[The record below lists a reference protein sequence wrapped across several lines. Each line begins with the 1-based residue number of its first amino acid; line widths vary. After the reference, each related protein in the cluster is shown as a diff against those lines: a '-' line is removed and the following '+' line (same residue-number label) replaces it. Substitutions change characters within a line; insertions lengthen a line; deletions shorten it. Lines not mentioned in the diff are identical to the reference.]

1 MKVLFISLFV
11 VIADQASKLLI
22 KGFSIPFLNLHFSG
36 LHIGDRI
43 KLFDKFF
50 NITFVENPGI
60 AFGID
65 FGGEYKLLISIFT
78 IAASLAMLY
87 YLYMNREKSLMIR
100 IPLAMIVGGAFGNL
114 IDRVFY
120 GVFYGYAPLLFGK
133 VVDFFEIKLF
143 GFYIFNRTLG
153 NYIFNLADVAVTAG
167 VVLLLIAF
175 RKERNGVLQKE
186 AAAAAAVTYEP
197 FLVENK
203 D

>member
-1 MKVLFISLFV
+1 MKVLFVSLFV
-11 VIADQASKLLI
+11 VIIDQVSKLFI

-36 LHIGDRI
+36 LNIGESI
-43 KLFDKFF
+43 KIFDSFF

-78 IAASLAMLY
+78 IAASFAMLY

-120 GVFYGYAPLLFGK
+120 GVFYGYAPILFGK

-143 GFYIFNRTLG
+143 GFYLFNRTLG
-153 NYIFNLADVAVTAG
+153 NYIFNFADVAVTFG
-167 VVLLLIAF
+167 VIFLLIAF
-175 RKERNGVLQKE
+175 RKERKQAMQNAE
-186 AAAAAAVTYEP
+186 AAEAVSYEP
-197 FLVENK
+197 ILIENK

>member
-1 MKVLFISLFV
+1 MKVLFVSLFV
-11 VIADQASKLLI
+11 VIVDQVSKLFI
-22 KGFSIPFLNLHFSG
+22 KGFSIPFLNLHVAG
-36 LHIGDRI
+36 LNIGERI
-43 KLFDKFF
+43 KIFDSFF

-78 IAASLAMLY
+78 IAASLAMLF

-120 GVFYGYAPLLFGK
+120 GVFYGYAPILFGK

-143 GFYIFNRTLG
+143 GFYLFNRTLG
-153 NYIFNLADVAVTAG
+153 NYIFNFADVAVTCG
-167 VVLLLIAF
+167 VLLLLIAF
-175 RKERNGVLQKE
+175 RRERKQALQKAE
-186 AAAAAAVTYEP
+186 AEASVSYEP
-197 FLVENK
+197 ILIENK

>member
-1 MKVLFISLFV
+1 MKVLFVSLFV
-11 VIADQASKLLI
+11 VIVDQASKLFI

-36 LHIGDRI
+36 LNIGERI
-43 KLFDKFF
+43 KIFDSFF

-78 IAASLAMLY
+78 IAASLAMLF

-120 GVFYGYAPLLFGK
+120 GVFYGYAPILFGK

-143 GFYIFNRTLG
+143 GFYLFNRTLG
-153 NYIFNLADVAVTAG
+153 NYIFNFADVAVTCG
-167 VVLLLIAF
+167 VFLLLIAF
-175 RKERNGVLQKE
+175 RRERKQALQKAETE
-186 AAAAAAVTYEP
+186 ASVSYEP
-197 FLVENK
+197 ILIENK

>member
-1 MKVLFISLFV
+1 MKVLFVSLFV
-11 VIADQASKLLI
+11 VIIDQASKLLI

-36 LHIGDRI
+36 LNIGERI
-43 KLFDKFF
+43 KIFDSFF
-50 NITFVENPGI
+50 NINFVENPGI

-87 YLYMNREKSLMIR
+87 YLYMNREKGLMIR

-120 GVFYGYAPLLFGK
+120 GVFYGYAPILFGK

-143 GFYIFNRTLG
+143 GFYLFNRTLG
-153 NYIFNLADVAVTAG
+153 NYIFNFADVAVTFG

-175 RKERNGVLQKE
+175 RKEHKQALQKTN
-186 AAAAAAVTYEP
+186 AAVSYEP
-197 FLVENK
+197 ILIENK

>member
-11 VIADQASKLLI
+11 VIIDQVSKLFI

-36 LHIGDRI
+36 LNIGERI
-43 KLFDKFF
+43 KIFDSFF

-65 FGGEYKLLISIFT
+65 FGGEYKLLISVFT
-78 IAASLAMLY
+78 IAASFAMLY

-120 GVFYGYAPLLFGK
+120 GVFYGYAPILFGK

-143 GFYIFNRTLG
+143 GFYLFNRTLG
-153 NYIFNLADVAVTAG
+153 NYIFNFADVAVTFG
-167 VVLLLIAF
+167 VVMLLIAF
-175 RKERNGVLQKE
+175 RRERKQALQKAE
-186 AAAAAAVTYEP
+186 AEASISYEP
-197 FLVENK
+197 ILIENK